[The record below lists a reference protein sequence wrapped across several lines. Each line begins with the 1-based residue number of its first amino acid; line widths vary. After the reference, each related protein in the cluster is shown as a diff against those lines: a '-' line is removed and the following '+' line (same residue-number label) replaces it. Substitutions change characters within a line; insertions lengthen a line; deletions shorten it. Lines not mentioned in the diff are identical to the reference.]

1 MFHSQVVVSMIPLLN
16 KSEEAENWVYI
27 GEGNIN
33 LVVAYRGDDPT
44 YKGKVLRVIKNCKN
58 KKLSTQDSILFK
70 KQFSENVIQLL
81 LGEEYVVP
89 MFPVHTSTEFLQ
101 TLAVNVESHRP
112 AFRTD
117 KQIVVNSPTSFFLDD
132 LTQIWPN
139 SPAMTFELKP
149 KWGFKPDSSFIDMS
163 NTIKKRTTCRFCM
176 HSYLR
181 RVPKNNFC
189 PLDLY
194 SMDPVRVQKA
204 VNVLLKENPL
214 KKTLSVSI
222 NGKKAS
228 LTSEMD
234 QQLFST
240 FIEYNDDHN
249 TLMRDILER
258 VLLHDPILKIL
269 KSLQMNLDEID
280 IEGIYS
286 FFQRNSDY
294 FKLVT
299 DDINTWIDVVNRY
312 QQRLEMKNSP
322 INELDEQKQRIYE
335 YILSMTFKDCS
346 LMINVTPTVKENNT
360 SKSITLSNG
369 LSFQYDIKVIDTDL
383 KSIDKIPFW
392 FELDQSIV
400 RHAIDT
406 EFDKEC
412 Y

>member
-1 MFHSQVVVSMIPLLN
+1 MFHSQVVVSMVPSLN
-16 KSEEAENWVYI
+16 KSDEADNWVYL
-27 GEGNIN
+27 GEGNLN
-33 LVVAYRGDDPT
+33 LV
-44 YKGKVLRVIKNCKN
+44 KGKVLRVIKNCKN
-58 KKLSTQDSILFK
+58 EKLSAQDSILFK
-70 KQFSENVIQLL
+70 KQFSEKVIQPL
-81 LGEEYVVP
+81 LGKEYVVP
-89 MFPVHTSTEFLQ
+89 MFPVHTSVDFLQ
-101 TLAVNVESHRP
+101 KLAFNVEPHRP

-117 KQIVVNSPTSFFLDD
+117 RQIVVNSPTSFLLDD

-139 SPAMTFELKP
+139 STAMTFELKP
-149 KWGFKPDSSFIDMS
+149 KWGFKPDSSSIDMS

-181 RVPKNNFC
+181 RVPQNNFC

-194 SMDPVRVQKA
+194 SIDQVRVRKA

-228 LTSEMD
+228 LTSEID

-249 TLMRDILER
+249 TLMQDILER

-280 IEGIYS
+280 VEGIYS
-286 FFQRNSDY
+286 LFQRNKDY
-294 FKLVT
+294 FKLVM
-299 DDINTWIDVVNRY
+299 DDINVWMDVVNRY
-312 QQRLEMKNSP
+312 QQRLEMENSS

-346 LMINVTPTVKENNT
+346 LMINVTPTVEGNNT
-360 SKSITLSNG
+360 SKIITLPNG

-400 RHAIDT
+400 RHAIET
-406 EFDKEC
+406 KFDKEC
-412 Y
+412 HQ